1 MLDKLNLE
9 DKNSLQVAYKLYK
22 DGDIEGQ
29 EYLDFMV
36 KYDNKRRELKE
47 LREKAGYTAEI

>member
-9 DKNSLQVAYKLYK
+9 DKNSLQAAYKLYK

-36 KYDNKRRELKE
+36 KYDNKRRELME
-47 LREKAGYTAEI
+47 LREKAGYPTEI

>member
-47 LREKAGYTAEI
+47 LREKAGYTTEI